1 MPNKCTHCGKIH
13 PDEADYLLEGCD
25 ECGSKFF
32 FYIKEDH
39 LHESEEDLKKLSKT
53 QLKEIEK
60 DVREIIE
67 KQEQESGESETH
79 KTDTVVLDI
88 EAINIKQPGKYEID
102 LVNLMNQRPLVIKLG
117 PGKYKIDL
125 SNLKFKWRNKS

>member
-32 FYIKEDH
+32 FYIKEDN
-39 LHESEEDLKKLSKT
+39 LKKAEETVKKLTKT
-53 QLKEIEK
+53 QLKEIES
-60 DVREIIE
+60 DVREIISNNE
-67 KQEQESGESETH
+67 KTST
-79 KTDTVVLDI
+79 KDDAVALDI

-102 LVNLMNQRPLVIKLG
+102 LVNLFNQSPLIIKLG
-117 PGKYKIDL
+117 TGKYKIDL
-125 SNLKFKWRNKS
+125 STLKFKWRK